1 MARVLHPQLSLGKNQ
16 HLHPKH
22 TIKCLPGPASDVAK
36 RFQGFLHHDLLD
48 TASETCKDS
57 I

>member
-1 MARVLHPQLSLGKNQ
+1 MARVLHPQLSLGKKQ

-22 TIKCLPGPASDVAK
+22 TIKSLPGPASDVEK